1 VLPDPGRRL
10 YSGEVTRSI
19 VHNRPRLP
27 ADTPI
32 PRELPD
38 VLQFMQLLWAIVHAL
53 QKTSKRMSAE
63 LGVTGPQRLVLR
75 VVGLSPGI
83 SAGRLAAVL
92 RLHPSTLTG
101 ILQRLLNQRLLRRSA
116 DPRDRRR
123 AVLHLTARGATVNA
137 ANQRTVE
144 AAVRRAL
151 AAVPARDRAVARRA
165 LARLAGQLEESAR

>member
-1 VLPDPGRRL
+1 
-10 YSGEVTRSI
+10 VTRSI
-19 VHNRPRLP
+19 VHNRPHLP
-27 ADTPI
+27 ADTPV

-92 RLHPSTLTG
+92 RLHPSALTG
-101 ILQRLLNQRLLRRSA
+101 ILQRLLNQRCSG
-116 DPRDRRR
+116 DRPIR
-123 AVLHLTARGATVNA
+123 ATAA
-137 ANQRTVE
+137 AQCST
-144 AAVRRAL
+144 
-151 AAVPARDRAVARRA
+151 
-165 LARLAGQLEESAR
+165 